1 MKGSKIRKTAAKT
14 AAWVLS
20 GVICAGNMM
29 PAFAE
34 ENDTKDT
41 DKDNATK
48 ETTEKEV
55 EKTSK
60 KDETVYAK
68 LDADGNQK
76 SVIVSDWLQNSNSE
90 ATLDDQSDLSDIK
103 NVKGDETY
111 ASDANGGMVWS
122 SAGNDIYYQGTT
134 TKNLPISVKIS
145 YTLDGK
151 SISAS
156 DLAGKSGH
164 VVIRYDFTNNAKEDV
179 EIDGKTYT
187 VNTPFAVM
195 TGMILPIDKFSNV
208 TVSSG
213 KVLSDGSKNIVAAM
227 AFPGLSDSLKLSDI
241 ELAKDVDVPES
252 FEIEADVEDFALDMT
267 ATVISNDLF
276 DDIDLDSDDLDLSEL
291 TDAMDELTDA
301 STQLVD
307 GSKELLDGVETLQ
320 SSGTEFF
327 DGLDTLASSSHEL
340 ADGIATLDN
349 SKGTLVDGVNQI
361 NSGAASLNS
370 GAAQLQTGIDAYTDG
385 TAQLNA
391 GIQAYTQG
399 TAALAQGTEA
409 YVAGADTVAAG
420 VAQLSE
426 ATKDLPTK
434 AAELEAGMNL
444 VLTGAKELGGDETIP
459 AQYEAAFESALEG
472 VTDIHNA
479 VLLIQNSLSKT
490 ESEAS
495 VQSLDYSGL
504 VNTLTTMRDNDQQ
517 VLNILT
523 NVQSDV
529 GTVDQYKVLAPETL
543 QNKVNGY
550 ENDLSTSIAT
560 LQSNVTMAN
569 DAITVLNAMSQI
581 PAVLDEE
588 GSESGSTTPVETP
601 TVEQLLAKF
610 EAATTATPSTTA
622 EKPNLYQGIAGLES
636 KTVEMA
642 EGNQELY
649 EGIKTLA
656 NGIYTMTGTSATE
669 MAPAQSGALDLLVD
683 SINRLNAG
691 CVKLTSND
699 AALTAGAKQLEAS
712 TPTLAG
718 SSATLVSNNDTLRNG
733 IAALASGTSTLSAGT
748 NTLASGASTL
758 SNGIGLLASGSTQL
772 AAGADTLNNG
782 GSQMSSGIDQLADGA
797 KELSDGMVQFDEE
810 GIQELTSKLSDLTD
824 GSDDI
829 IGRLKAVVKAGQNYQ
844 TFTQLSDSSSGSVK
858 FILETEAIK

>member
-1 MKGSKIRKTAAKT
+1 MKGNNIRKAAAKT

-41 DKDNATK
+41 ENDNETK
-48 ETTEKEV
+48 ETEEKEV

-68 LDADGNQK
+68 LGTDGSQK

-90 ATLDDQSDLSDIK
+90 QTIDDQSDLSDIK

-111 ASDANGGMVWS
+111 ASDANGSMVWS

-164 VVIRYDFTNNAKEDV
+164 VVIRYDFTNNSKEDV

-187 VNTPFAVM
+187 VSTPFAVM

-227 AFPGLSDSLKLSDI
+227 AFPGLNDSLKLSDLD
-241 ELAKDVDVPES
+241 LAKDVDVPES
-252 FEIEADVEDFALDMT
+252 FEIEADVENFALDMT

-276 DDIDLDSDDLDLSEL
+276 GDIDLDSDELDLSDL
-291 TDAMDELTDA
+291 TDALDELTDA
-301 STQLVD
+301 STQLVE
-307 GSKELLDGVETLQ
+307 GSGQLLDGIEELQ

-340 ADGIATLDN
+340 ADGIATLNN
-349 SKGTLVDGVNQI
+349 SKGTLVNGVNQL
-361 NSGAASLNS
+361 NTGAASLNS
-370 GAAQLQTGIDAYTDG
+370 GAAQLQTGINAYTDG
-385 TAQLNA
+385 TTALNA
-391 GIQAYTQG
+391 GIQTYTQG
-399 TAALAQGTEA
+399 TATLAAGVQS
-409 YVAGADTVAAG
+409 YVTNAETVYAG

-426 ATKDLPTK
+426 AAKNLPTQ
-434 AAELEAGMNL
+434 AAQLEAGMNL
-444 VLTGAKELGGDETIP
+444 VLSGAEELGGDETIP
-459 AQYEAAFESALEG
+459 EQYEDAFGSVLAG

-479 VLLIQNSLSKT
+479 TLLI
-490 ESEAS
+490 ESMLASTPSETS
-495 VQSLDYSGL
+495 VQDIDYASL

-517 VLNILT
+517 VLNVLT
-523 NVQSDV
+523 NVQGDV
-529 GTVDQYKVLAPETL
+529 STVDQYKSLAPEAL

-550 ENDLSTSIAT
+550 ENDLSTSIAA
-560 LQSNVTMAN
+560 LQSNVTTAN
-569 DAITVLNAMSQI
+569 DAIAVLNAMSQV
-581 PAVLDEE
+581 PVVLDA
-588 GSESGSTTPVETP
+588 GGGESGSDEKEDI
-601 TVEQLLAKF
+601 TVDKLLASI
-610 EAATTATPSTTA
+610 EAATTATPSETA
-622 EKPNLYQGIAGLES
+622 EKPNLYQGIAGLEA
-636 KTVEMA
+636 KTIDMA
-642 EGNQELY
+642 EGNHELY
-649 EGIKTLA
+649 VGIKQLA
-656 NGIYTMTGTSATE
+656 EGVYQMTGTPATE
-669 MAPAQSGALDLLVD
+669 TAPAQTGKLDLLAD
-683 SINRLNAG
+683 TLNRINTG
-691 CVKLTSND
+691 CVALSSYD
-699 AALTAGAKQLEAS
+699 ASLTAGAKQLSDS

-718 SSATLVSNNDTLRNG
+718 SSKTLVSNNDTLRNG
-733 IAALASGTSTLSAGT
+733 IAALSAGAGTLSAGT
-748 NTLASGASTL
+748 NTLAAGADTL
-758 SNGIGLLASGSTQL
+758 SQGIGLLASGSTQL

-782 GSQMSSGIDQLADGA
+782 GSQMSSGISQLADGA
-797 KELSDGMVQFDEE
+797 KELSDGMTQFDEE
-810 GIQELTSKLSDLTD
+810 GIQKLTSKFSELTD
-824 GSDDI
+824 DSGDI

-844 TFTQLSDSSSGSVK
+844 TFTQLSDSSNGSVK

>member
-20 GVICAGNMM
+20 GVICAGNMV

-34 ENDTKDT
+34 ENTSDNT
-41 DKDNATK
+41 DKDNETK

-68 LDADGNQK
+68 LDAEGNQK
-76 SVIVSDWLQNSNSE
+76 SVIVSDWLQNSNSK
-90 ATLDDQSDLSDIK
+90 ATIDDQSDLSDIK

-111 ASDANGGMVWS
+111 ASDANGSMVWS

-134 TKNLPISVKIS
+134 TKNLPVSVKIS

-151 SISAS
+151 AISAS
-156 DLAGKSGH
+156 ELAGKSGH
-164 VVIRYDFTNNAKEDV
+164 VVIHYDFTNNSKENV

-187 VNTPFAVM
+187 VSTPFAVM
-195 TGMILPIDKFSNV
+195 TGMVLPIDKFSNV

-227 AFPGLSDSLKLSDI
+227 AFPGLNDSLKLSDT
-241 ELAKDVDVPES
+241 EFAKDIDVPES
-252 FEIEADVEDFALDMT
+252 FEVEADVENFALDMT

-276 DDIDLDSDDLDLSEL
+276 DDIDLDSDDLDLSDL

-307 GSKELLDGVETLQ
+307 GSKELLDGIETLQ

-340 ADGIATLDN
+340 ADGIATLN
-349 SKGTLVDGVNQI
+349 NNKGALVDGANK
-361 NSGAASLNS
+361 LNS
-370 GAAQLQTGIDAYTDG
+370 GV
-385 TAQLNA
+385 
-391 GIQAYTQG
+391 
-399 TAALAQGTEA
+399 AALAQGTES
-409 YVAGADTVAAG
+409 YVAGADTVTAG

-426 ATKDLPTK
+426 ATKDLPAK

-444 VLTGAKELGGDETIP
+444 VLTGAKELGSDETIP
-459 AQYEAAFESALEG
+459 AQYEAAFKDALDG

-517 VLNILT
+517 VLNVLT
-523 NVQSDV
+523 NVQGDV
-529 GTVDQYKVLAPETL
+529 ATVDQYKTHAPEAL

-550 ENDLSTSIAT
+550 ENDLNTSIST

-581 PAVLDEE
+581 PAVLNENS
-588 GSESGSTTPVETP
+588 SESGSTTPAQTP
-601 TVEQLLAKF
+601 TVGQLLAKL
-610 EAATTATPSTTA
+610 EAATTATPSETG
-622 EKPNLYQGIAGLES
+622 EKPNLYQGLAGLEN

-649 EGIKTLA
+649 KGIQTLA
-656 NGIYTMTGTSATE
+656 NGIYTMTGTSETE
-669 MAPAQSGALDLLVD
+669 MAPAQPGALDLLVD

-712 TPTLAG
+712 TP
-718 SSATLVSNNDTLRNG
+718 
-733 IAALASGTSTLSAGT
+733 ALASGA
-748 NTLASGASTL
+748 ATL

-772 AAGADTLNNG
+772 ASGADILNNG
-782 GSQMSSGIDQLADGA
+782 GRTMSSGIDQLADGA
-797 KELSDGMVQFDEE
+797 KELSDGMTQFDED
-810 GIQELTSKLSDLTD
+810 GIQKLTSTLEDLTD
-824 GSDDI
+824 GSEDI
-829 IGRLKAVVKAGQNYQ
+829 IGRLKVVVKAGQNYK
-844 TFTQLSDSSSGSVK
+844 TFTQLSDSSDGTVK
-858 FILETEAIK
+858 FILETDAIK